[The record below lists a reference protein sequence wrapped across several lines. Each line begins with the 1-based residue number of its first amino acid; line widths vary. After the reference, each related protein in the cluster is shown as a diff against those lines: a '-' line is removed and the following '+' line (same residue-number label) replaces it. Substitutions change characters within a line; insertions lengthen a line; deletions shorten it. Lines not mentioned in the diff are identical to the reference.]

1 MKIKSLHLRGIGQ
14 FEELNLKFAPYPEKL
29 FNNTLIIGS
38 NGAGKSTILESVAI
52 GFSWFVSRIR
62 SEKGAGMPISELKIN
77 NSFASG
83 QITIITEHDNEE
95 FEWTVSKAK
104 RGKKTERPTR
114 LEGLNRLV
122 NQYKDRYSVDD
133 KLSFPLLLFY
143 DANRGVLDI
152 PLKIRGKHT
161 FEQMDGYDNAL
172 RGIVDYRRFFEW
184 YREREDVE
192 NEKKIRVLESFKPG
206 HNMDEV
212 FRQLNKLSDI
222 QLMAVKSALESFL
235 PELKNFRV
243 QRKPRLHMA
252 VDKNGAPLN
261 VEQLSQGEKLTMALV
276 GDIARRLAIMNPSM
290 ENPLI
295 GSGVVLIDEAEL
307 HLHPKWQRSL
317 VGRLKDTFP
326 NIQFIITTHS
336 PLLISDE
343 KDLLCYSLDFG
354 RLAEIDP
361 LYGEDV
367 NNVLIKAMDTDI
379 RNQEVE
385 LKIRSLMNAVQ
396 DKNLEDA
403 KILLIELGMELPKDH
418 IEMVK
423 ARLLIKRL
431 QLQNESHN

>member
-1 MKIKSLHLRGIGQ
+1 MKITSLHLRGIGQ
-14 FEELNLKFAPYPEKL
+14 FDELDLRFAPYPGKL

-38 NGAGKSTILESVAI
+38 NGAGKSTILESMAI
-52 GFSWFVSRIR
+52 AFSWFVSRIR
-62 SEKGAGMPISELKIN
+62 SEKGVGMPISELKIN
-77 NSFASG
+77 NEFASG
-83 QITIITEHDNEE
+83 YIRIMVEDDNEE

-104 RGKKTERPTR
+104 RGKKAERPTR

-122 NQYKDRYSVDD
+122 NRYKDQYSFDNRF
-133 KLSFPLLLFY
+133 SFPLLLFY

-161 FEQMDGYDNAL
+161 FEQLDGYDNAL

-192 NEKKIRVLESFKPG
+192 NEKKIRIFEKINKGDKLEDVLIEMSKSLD
-206 HNMDEV
+206 N
-212 FRQLNKLSDI
+212 QLL
-222 QLMAVKSALESFL
+222 AVKKALESFL

-252 VDKNGAPLN
+252 VDKDGKVLN

-276 GDIARRLAIMNPSM
+276 GDIARRLAIMNPAM
-290 ENPLI
+290 KNPLQ
-295 GSGVVLIDEAEL
+295 GSGIVLIDEAEL
-307 HLHPKWQRSL
+307 HLHPKWQRNL
-317 VGRLKDTFP
+317 VGGLKDTFP

-343 KDLLCYSLDFG
+343 KDLLCYSLDYG
-354 RLAEIDP
+354 RLYEMDR

-367 NNVLIKAMDTDI
+367 NNVLTKAMDTDI
-379 RNQEVE
+379 RNQEIDN
-385 LKIRSLMNAVQ
+385 LIKSLMNAVQ
-396 DKNLEDA
+396 DKKLDQA
-403 KILLIELGMELPKDH
+403 KGILKQLGMELPENH